1 MIIYISSTIGCQ
13 KTNSCHFQAIERAH
27 ENMKL
32 STLYYTQGEISNANI
47 NRSPTS
53 YLANPEE
60 ERNQYTANTDHT
72 MVQLNI
78 FGADDG
84 KPRGKDSF
92 CLAKN
97 YLHFVNNSR
106 RLD

>member
-84 KPRGKDSF
+84 KPRGKDCF
-92 CLAKN
+92 CYAIFKKLIYILSKN
-97 YLHFVNNSR
+97 S
-106 RLD
+106 